1 MANFMDDDL
10 VTLTCDH
17 CSEETQVKV
26 RTLRQNQTA
35 ACLSCGVSLEYNA
48 SQFRQESERSHDA
61 PRNTPS

>member
-10 VTLTCDH
+10 ATLTCDH
-17 CSEETQVKV
+17 CGEETQVKV
-26 RTLRQNQTA
+26 RALRQNQTA

-48 SQFRQESERSHDA
+48 SQFRHEDDA

>member
-10 VTLTCDH
+10 VPLTCDH
-17 CSEETQVKV
+17 CGEETQVKV

-48 SQFRQESERSHDA
+48 SQFRQETDA